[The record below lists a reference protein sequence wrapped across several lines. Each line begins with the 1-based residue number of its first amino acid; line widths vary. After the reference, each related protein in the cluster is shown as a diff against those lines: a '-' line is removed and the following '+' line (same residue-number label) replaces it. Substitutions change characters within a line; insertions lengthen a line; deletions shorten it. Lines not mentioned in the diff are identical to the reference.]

1 MDETHSVTLTFH
13 EGTLV
18 VNGLSHDLTQSLP
31 FLLHDPRTN
40 NFRCEAIHYRS
51 LIQGLVS
58 LKISFKDAAKV
69 YQNQAWV
76 TKDARQPFPYQLEAL
91 ESWWS
96 KKSRGVVVLP
106 TGTGKTF
113 LAVLAIIRMQR
124 PTLVVTP
131 TIDLMN
137 QWHTVLTA
145 SLGVPVGMMG
155 GGTHEIHDVTVT
167 TYDSAHIHLAKW
179 GNKFGFLVFDE
190 CHHLPGSVYSNI
202 AIGSIAPFRLGL
214 TATPER
220 TDGNE
225 SMLEHLIGPFVFR
238 KEIGELAG
246 SYLASYESE
255 IIHVDLSEDEK
266 IDYENARKLYRDY
279 LVKRGISLRD
289 PSGWQRFLAE
299 SSRFQEA
306 KKAYDAFRLQ
316 KKIALHSKAK
326 IDVLENLLLKHAND
340 PCIIFAGDNAMVYA
354 ISRRFLIPAVT
365 HETKAK
371 ERKQTLD
378 KFKSGEYLAVVTN
391 KVLNEG
397 VDVPSAG
404 VGIVLSGSGTVR
416 EHVQRLGRILRKYKD
431 KQAILYEVISRN
443 TSEELTSQRRRE
455 HDAYRK

>member
-1 MDETHSVTLTFH
+1 MDEINLVTITFH

-18 VNGLSHDLTQSLP
+18 VNGLSQDLTQSLP
-31 FLLHDPRTN
+31 FLLPDPRTK
-40 NFRCEAIHYRS
+40 NFRCEAIYYRA
-51 LIQGLVS
+51 LIQGLVF
-58 LKISFKDAAKV
+58 LKIVFKDSAKL
-69 YQNQAWV
+69 YQNQEWV
-76 TKDARQPFPYQLEAL
+76 TKDVRQPFPYQLEAL

-202 AIGSIAPFRLGL
+202 ALGSIAPFRLGL

-225 SMLEHLIGPFVFR
+225 TMLEHLIGPF
-238 KEIGELAG
+238 
-246 SYLASYESE
+246 
-255 IIHVDLSEDEK
+255 LSADEK

-326 IDVLENLLLKHAND
+326 IDVLEKLLLKHAND
-340 PCIIFAGDNAMVYA
+340 PCIIFAGDNSMVYS

-431 KQAILYEVISRN
+431 KRAILYEVISRN
-443 TSEELTSQRRRE
+443 TSEELTSKRRRE

>member
-1 MDETHSVTLTFH
+1 MEELNSVTLAFH

-18 VNGLSHDLTQSLP
+18 LNGALDNVLKSLP
-31 FLLHDPRTN
+31 FVLHDPRTN
-40 NFRCEAIHYRS
+40 NYRCEAIHYRA
-51 LIQGLVS
+51 LIQTLVTH
-58 LKISFKDAAKV
+58 KVSFKDSARS
-69 YQNQAWV
+69 YQNQEWK
-76 TKDARQPFPYQLEAL
+76 TSDSRKPFPYQLEAL
-91 ESWWS
+91 EAWWS
-96 KKSRGVVVLP
+96 QRSRGVVVLP

-113 LAVLAIIRMQR
+113 LALLAILRMQR

-137 QWHTVLTA
+137 QWHAVLTE
-145 SLGVPVGMMG
+145 SLGVQVGMMG
-155 GGTHEIHDVTVT
+155 GGSHEIQPVTVT
-167 TYDSAHIHLAKW
+167 TYDSAQIHLSKW

-220 TDGNE
+220 SDGNE
-225 SMLEHLIGPFVFR
+225 SMLESLIGPIVFR

-255 IIHVDLSEDEK
+255 IIHVDLSDDEK
-266 IDYENARKLYRDY
+266 IDYEKARKEYRDF
-279 LVKRGISLRD
+279 LLKRGINLRD
-289 PSGWQRFLAE
+289 PKGWQRFLAE
-299 SSRFQEA
+299 SSRSHEA
-306 KKAYDAFRLQ
+306 KKAYDAFKLQ

-326 IDVLENLLLKHAND
+326 IDVLQKLLLKHAND
-340 PCIIFAGDNAMVYA
+340 PCIIFAGDNSMVYA
-354 ISRRFLIPAVT
+354 ISRKFLIPAVT

-378 KFKSGEYLAVVTN
+378 KFKTGAYLAIVTN

-397 VDVPSAG
+397 VDVPTAG
-404 VGIVLSGSGTVR
+404 VGVVLSGSGTVR

-431 KQAILYEVISRN
+431 KRAILYEVISRN
-443 TSEELTSQRRRE
+443 TSEELTSQRRRK